1 MDYWIDWIYKNVWV
15 LIYVYFKWVLEMC
28 EYKFR
33 YILFL
38 FIIYV
43 YLLKCINFYIIYFI
57 IVDVF

>member
-15 LIYVYFKWVLEMC
+15 LIYVYFNWVLEMC
-28 EYKFR
+28 KYKFR